1 MQTRRFFT
9 IVLLET
15 GFISCLYQ
23 VPACF
28 ITAQLLWNSSPM
40 FFRHKMLYTSV
51 FNALQL
57 NDMKITL
64 RALGIIGKVITGPLM
79 RLLSKATNILEMND
93 HFSYAHEQI
102 TRWAN
107 DTSPL
112 LSAEAPCAFREV
124 DIKRDEVFDSLV
136 K

>member
-1 MQTRRFFT
+1 MEFFT
-9 IVLLET
+9 DV
-15 GFISCLYQ
+15 FPPQ
-23 VPACF
+23 NAV
-28 ITAQLLWNSSPM
+28 
-40 FFRHKMLYTSV
+40 HTSV

-79 RLLSKATNILEMND
+79 RLLSKATNILEMNE